1 MRGDVAGGAED
12 ESGGAA
18 ENAAK
23 STSLKEREGAPPPD
37 FPEGGDS
44 WLQRWALLRPV
55 AVTRMDPD
63 AGGEEGEVDAGLGLR
78 AGVGLVEVAI
88 ASGQVGGRGGGGGDE
103 RFASFGMSANYRSG

>member
-88 ASGQVGGRGGGGGDE
+88 ASGQVGGWGLGRGWG
-103 RFASFGMSANYRSG
+103 RRAVRQFRYVRKL